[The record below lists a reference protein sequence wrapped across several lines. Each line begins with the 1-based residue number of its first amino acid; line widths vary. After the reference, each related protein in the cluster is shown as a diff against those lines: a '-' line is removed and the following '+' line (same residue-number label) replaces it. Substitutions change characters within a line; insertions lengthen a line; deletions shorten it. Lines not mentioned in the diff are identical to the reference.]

1 MRIMILNHQSKR
13 EGNPAYEARVAALL
27 QSYTSPG
34 TTIEVHY
41 PEDLGGSE
49 VTSHLRKSQAL
60 AGLHHALETPALV
73 KKVIEAERLGFDA
86 VVQSNTFDPGV
97 EVARCAVR
105 IPVVGVLRASCHFA
119 ATLCDRFG
127 LIAPLDSHAVYA
139 RRIIENY
146 RMGRFISGIQAI
158 NTYETGDLSAYHD
171 LLVER
176 MLAVGRELIAQGAH
190 AIIPLGGRLVPYV
203 VSPLELEAELKVP
216 VINTKLVGIR
226 HAETL
231 VNGKTSHSLQ
241 SYPWSGGLTP
251 ENISR
256 RARNSGEC
264 ARTCSRRIPRAT
276 GNPEIL
282 VGACGIRPF
291 CIPASAGMTAET

>member
-13 EGNPAYEARVAALL
+13 EGNPQYEARVAALL
-27 QSYTSPG
+27 QSYASLG

-176 MLAVGRELIAQGAH
+176 MLAVGKELIAQGAH

-216 VINTKLVGIR
+216 VINTKLIGIR

-256 RARNSGEC
+256 RAME
-264 ARTCSRRIPRAT
+264 
-276 GNPEIL
+276 
-282 VGACGIRPF
+282 
-291 CIPASAGMTAET
+291 

>member
-1 MRIMILNHQSKR
+1 MRIMILNHQAKR
-13 EGNPAYEARVAALL
+13 QGSPEYEARVAKLL
-27 QSYTSPG
+27 QSYASPG
-34 TTIEVHY
+34 TIIEVHY
-41 PEDLGGSE
+41 PEDLGGGE

-73 KKVIEAERLGFDA
+73 KKTIEAERLGFDA

-119 ATLCDRFG
+119 ATICDRFG

-146 RMGRFISGIQAI
+146 RMWRFVSGIKAI
-158 NTYETGDLSAYHD
+158 NTYEVGDLSAYHD

-176 MLAVGRELIAQGAH
+176 MVAMGKELIAEGAH

-231 VNGKTSHSLQ
+231 VDGKNSHSIK
-241 SYPWSGGLTP
+241 SYPWSEGLAP

-256 RARNSGEC
+256 RA
-264 ARTCSRRIPRAT
+264 
-276 GNPEIL
+276 
-282 VGACGIRPF
+282 VD
-291 CIPASAGMTAET
+291 

>member
-13 EGNPAYEARVAALL
+13 EGSPQYEARVAALL

-127 LIAPLDSHAVYA
+127 VIAPLDSHAVYA

-146 RMGRFISGIQAI
+146 RMDGFMSGIKAI

-256 RARNSGEC
+256 RAME
-264 ARTCSRRIPRAT
+264 
-276 GNPEIL
+276 
-282 VGACGIRPF
+282 
-291 CIPASAGMTAET
+291 

>member
-1 MRIMILNHQSKR
+1 MRIMFLNHQSKR
-13 EGNPAYEARVAALL
+13 EGSPEYHARIATLL
-27 QSYTSPG
+27 KSYASAG
-34 TTIEVHY
+34 TTIECHY
-41 PEDLGGSE
+41 PDDLGGTE
-49 VTSHLRKSQAL
+49 VMSHLRKSGAL

-73 KKVIEAERLGFDA
+73 KKIIEAERTGFDA

-127 LIAPLDSHAVYA
+127 VIAPLDSHAVYA
-139 RRIIENY
+139 RRIIESY
-146 RMGRFISGIQAI
+146 RMGRFMSGIKAI

-176 MLAVGRELIAQGAH
+176 VLAVGKELIAQGAH
-190 AIIPLGGRLVPYV
+190 AIIPLGARLVPYV
-203 VSPLELEAELKVP
+203 VSPLELAAELKVP
-216 VINTKLVGIR
+216 VINTELVGIR

-241 SYPWSGGLTP
+241 SYPWAGGLTP

-256 RARNSGEC
+256 RA
-264 ARTCSRRIPRAT
+264 
-276 GNPEIL
+276 
-282 VGACGIRPF
+282 
-291 CIPASAGMTAET
+291 MD

>member
-13 EGNPAYEARVAALL
+13 EGSPEYEARVKALL
-27 QSYTSPG
+27 QSYASPG

-86 VVQSNTFDPGV
+86 VVQSNTFDPAV

-139 RRIIENY
+139 RRIIEGY
-146 RMGRFISGIQAI
+146 RMGRFISDIKAI
-158 NTYETGDLSAYHD
+158 NTYEAGDLSAYHN

-176 MLAVGRELIAQGAH
+176 MLEVGKDLVAQGAH

-226 HAETL
+226 QAETL
-231 VNGKTSHSLQ
+231 VDGKSSHSLQ

-256 RARNSGEC
+256 RATN
-264 ARTCSRRIPRAT
+264 
-276 GNPEIL
+276 
-282 VGACGIRPF
+282 
-291 CIPASAGMTAET
+291 

>member
-13 EGNPAYEARVAALL
+13 EGGSAYEARVTALL
-27 QSYTSPG
+27 ASYASPG
-34 TTIEVHY
+34 TTIELHY

-49 VTSHLRKSQAL
+49 VTSRLRKSQAL

-73 KKVIEAERLGFDA
+73 KKTIEAERSGFDA

-105 IPVVGVLRASCHFA
+105 IPVVGVLRAACHFA

-139 RRIIENY
+139 QRIIENY
-146 RMGRFISGIQAI
+146 RMGRFVSGLKAI
-158 NTYETGDLSAYHD
+158 NTYETGDLSAHHD

-176 MLAVGRELIAQGAH
+176 MLAVGKELIADGAQ
-190 AIIPLGGRLVPYV
+190 ALIPLGARLVPYV

-216 VINTKLVGIR
+216 VINTELVGIR

-231 VNGKTSHSLQ
+231 VNGKISHSIK
-241 SYPWSGGLTP
+241 SYPWAEGLTP

-256 RARNSGEC
+256 RA
-264 ARTCSRRIPRAT
+264 AD
-276 GNPEIL
+276 
-282 VGACGIRPF
+282 
-291 CIPASAGMTAET
+291 

>member
-13 EGNPAYEARVAALL
+13 VGSPQYEARVAALL
-27 QSYTSPG
+27 QSYASPG
-34 TTIEVHY
+34 TTIEMHY

-127 LIAPLDSHAVYA
+127 VIAPLDSHAVYA

-146 RMGRFISGIQAI
+146 RMDGFMSGIKAI

-256 RARNSGEC
+256 RAME
-264 ARTCSRRIPRAT
+264 
-276 GNPEIL
+276 
-282 VGACGIRPF
+282 
-291 CIPASAGMTAET
+291 

>member
-13 EGNPAYEARVAALL
+13 EGSPAYEARVAALL

-60 AGLHHALETPALV
+60 AGLHNALETAALV
-73 KKVIEAERLGFDA
+73 KKVIDA

-127 LIAPLDSHAVYA
+127 VIAPLDSHAVYA

-146 RMGRFISGIQAI
+146 RMGRFVSGIKAI
-158 NTYETGDLSAYHD
+158 NTYEVGDLSSYHD

-176 MLAVGRELIAQGAH
+176 MLAVGRELIAEGAH

-203 VSPLELEAELKVP
+203 VSPLELETELKVP

-231 VNGKTSHSLQ
+231 VNGKTSHSVK
-241 SYPWSGGLTP
+241 SYPWSEGLAP

-256 RARNSGEC
+256 RATE
-264 ARTCSRRIPRAT
+264 
-276 GNPEIL
+276 
-282 VGACGIRPF
+282 
-291 CIPASAGMTAET
+291 

>member
-13 EGNPAYEARVAALL
+13 EGSPAYEARVATLL

-176 MLAVGRELIAQGAH
+176 MLAVGKELIAQGAH

-256 RARNSGEC
+256 RAME
-264 ARTCSRRIPRAT
+264 
-276 GNPEIL
+276 
-282 VGACGIRPF
+282 
-291 CIPASAGMTAET
+291 